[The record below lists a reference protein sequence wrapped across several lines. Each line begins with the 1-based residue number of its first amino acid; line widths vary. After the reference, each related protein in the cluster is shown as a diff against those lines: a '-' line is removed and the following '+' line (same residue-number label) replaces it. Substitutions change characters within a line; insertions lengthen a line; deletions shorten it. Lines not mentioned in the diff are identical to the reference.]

1 MHGLALTD
9 KSPCWYARQCRA
21 QHRRTR
27 ALILSTV
34 FFVCLIVAIPCFGQ
48 GTAPTTDA
56 EILFRFPVGGV
67 ITAGPSL
74 GDGRAWL
81 LSDAKTLY
89 ILTVDGVAIGKKS
102 LAERRSPWIV
112 CDPYGRAVVS
122 LGASTLALVNKAG
135 QEVWRIDVGAAPQTT
150 PVFASDG
157 RLFVAA
163 ADSVSAYAPNG
174 KQLWKAP
181 LTATP
186 GSNMV
191 IGPAGGPAFG
201 LADGR
206 LLLYSPHGGEP
217 RSVQLGSK
225 ALAVAAGPESLVAAL
240 ENGMCVVLSVP
251 GAFLQDGPEMSENG
265 APPKPVRLDARPLA
279 VASSR
284 DGFYALGTDGTLVA
298 MNMGGNEVWRQ
309 KLRLDGGAAYLLAF
323 DGRIVVLTRTSVR
336 SFGTDGSIYRTL
348 ALTNAATMPI
358 VASNG
363 AVFAGGADW
372 ILYAYRFERP
382 LTALSPAVIPAI
394 DIDDVESVAR
404 EEALWS
410 SASWSDDTAMERM
423 RDIEKSLKS
432 GTIDGDAEQTMLY
445 LASVAFGRMEAP
457 FGAGAVNSGPTPRGP
472 LPRMTACSLLGQM
485 GLPQAIHILVEVFR
499 LDPDPAVRSAAALAV
514 AAIGLDPGGKA
525 LEAFAL
531 AAERQLD
538 ERVASAI
545 VDAISGLYRASGAL
559 ENRSGLLALVRI
571 AGGEYSRELGTRAG
585 KALKSLS
592 SAK

>member
-1 MHGLALTD
+1 VTA
-9 KSPCWYARQCRA
+9 
-21 QHRRTR
+21 
-27 ALILSTV
+27 V
-34 FFVCLIVAIPCFGQ
+34 FFVCLIFATPCSGQ
-48 GTAPTTDA
+48 GTAPMSEA

-67 ITAGPSL
+67 ITTGPSL

-122 LGASTLALVNKAG
+122 LGSSALALVNKAG
-135 QEVWRIDVGAAPQTT
+135 QEVWRIDVGAASLTE

-174 KQLWKAP
+174 RRLWKAP
-181 LTATP
+181 LTAAP

-191 IGPAGGPAFG
+191 IGPGGGPALG

-206 LLLYSPHGGEP
+206 LLLCSPNGGEP

-225 ALAVAAGPESLVAAL
+225 VLAVAAGPDSLVAAL
-240 ENGMCVVLSVP
+240 ENGTCVVLSVS
-251 GAFLQDGPEMSENG
+251 GAFLKDVPEATET
-265 APPKPVRLDARPLA
+265 PVLPNQVHLDARPLA
-279 VASSR
+279 VTSSS

-298 MNMGGNEVWRQ
+298 MNVEGREVWRQ
-309 KLRLDGGAAYLLAF
+309 KLRLDGGPASLAAF
-323 DGRIVVLTRTSVR
+323 DGRIMVLTRTSVR

-348 ALTNAATMPI
+348 ALTNAATMP
-358 VASNG
+358 VVGLNG
-363 AVFAGGADW
+363 AVLAGGADW

-382 LTALSPAVIPAI
+382 LTALSPAAIPGI
-394 DIDDVESVAR
+394 DIDDVEAVAR

-432 GTIDGDAEQTMLY
+432 GTIDGDTEQTVLY

-472 LPRMTACSLLGQM
+472 LPRMTACSLLGRM
-485 GLPQAIHILVEVFR
+485 GLPHAVSILVEVFR

-525 LEAFAL
+525 LEAFAR
-531 AAERQLD
+531 AAERRLD

-571 AGGEYSRELGTRAG
+571 AGGEYSRELGTRAE
-585 KALKSLS
+585 KTLKSLS